1 MLITGEIPPYY
12 TIEEIANDTRNLY
25 VNLES
30 LELEYYSKNRMESN
44 PLWINLTDIFQ
55 KKAKAWNIVKNL
67 KEQREITPEQ
77 EDTINENYNKIDRIT
92 DKEFLEQT
100 IPIKATIKEA
110 IDIFYIVNA
119 SGVSLTDA
127 ELALAQIS

>member
-1 MLITGEIPPYY
+1 
-12 TIEEIANDTRNLY
+12 
-25 VNLES
+25 
-30 LELEYYSKNRMESN
+30 MESN

>member
-1 MLITGEIPPYY
+1 MLTTGEIPPYY
-12 TIEEIANDTRNLY
+12 TIEEIENDTRNLY

-55 KKAKAWNIVKNL
+55 KRVKVWNIVKSL
-67 KEQREITPEQ
+67 KEQREITPDQ